1 MTAATSSAPV
11 VLDVNDLVVSIGS
24 KPDARRI
31 IDGVSMQV
39 RQGETLCVVG
49 ESGSGKSVT
58 SLTVM
63 GLLPKKVLIPTRG
76 YSDYDHEGRVFWD
89 VAADRA
95 FVDGVRGSIGA
106 RVPVE
111 ELDLHVNDP
120 DFAGAAVERL
130 VGLMASTREAGVAM
144 A

>member
-1 MTAATSSAPV
+1 MTTATSSAPV
-11 VLDVNDLVVSIGS
+11 VLDVNDLVVSIGN

-76 YSDYDHEGRVFWD
+76 KVTLAGEELADHQRFTLKWA
-89 VAADRA
+89 VAA
-95 FVDGVRGSIGA
+95 GVVMSLTAAATMAIPFA
-106 RVPVE
+106 R
-111 ELDLHVNDP
+111 
-120 DFAGAAVERL
+120 F
-130 VGLMASTREAGVAM
+130 
-144 A
+144 